1 MMAQPGLGKIPLPP
15 RPSFTALVLL
25 ASQSEKI
32 EETLCVSLRML
43 EERRKSAANMLRRK
57 RALKANSR
65 TPKERR
71 RPLFT
76 SSGSDPCCW
85 RARLDRA

>member
-57 RALKANSR
+57 RAQQSYTKRA
-65 TPKERR
+65 KETAVYIERIR
-71 RPLFT
+71 SMLL
-76 SSGSDPCCW
+76 
-85 RARLDRA
+85 AREAG